1 MKKIKK
7 IIYFLKQNTIK
18 LNMVNRYIYIY
29 IVLYCIE

>member
-18 LNMVNRYIYIY
+18 LNMVNRYIYI
-29 IVLYCIE
+29 VLYCIE